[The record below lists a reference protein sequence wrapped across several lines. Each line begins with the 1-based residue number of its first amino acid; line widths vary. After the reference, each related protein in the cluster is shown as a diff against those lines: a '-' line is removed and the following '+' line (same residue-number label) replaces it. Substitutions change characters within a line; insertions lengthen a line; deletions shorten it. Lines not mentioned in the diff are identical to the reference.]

1 MSNLL
6 TADILHLLSPRSGIN
21 VIVTAGNNFRKDD
34 GVGPYI
40 ASQLSSTDSLK
51 IIDAG
56 QTPENIT
63 DEIIALKPSY
73 IIVIDAADYE
83 GKAGEIRRI
92 EEGQIPE
99 TTLSTHQIPL
109 NVVMSIIKNETNAE
123 VIYLG
128 VQVVDVGFGEG
139 LSPKVK
145 GMADHLVRHIKK
157 KFYSS

>member
-51 IIDAG
+51 VIDAG

-63 DEIIALKPSY
+63 DEVIALRPSY
-73 IIVIDAADYE
+73 ILIIDAADY
-83 GKAGEIRRI
+83 GGVAGEIRKV
-92 EEGQIPE
+92 EEEQIPE

-109 NVVMSIIKNETNAE
+109 SVVMSIIRKETGAE
-123 VIYLG
+123 VVYLG
-128 VQVVDVGFGEG
+128 IQVAEVGFGEG
-139 LSPKVK
+139 LTPEVK
-145 GMADHLVRHIKK
+145 NIADNLVKKKKK
-157 KFYSS
+157 KFCNS